1 VKVTLVPS
9 SVSDCGPRQHQ
20 YLTAYR
26 INDTVAIDAGSL
38 GLTGTAQE
46 QARIQHVLITHTH
59 LDHIASLPIFIENA
73 YEGKPSCVTI
83 HGSQAVLSCLQN
95 DIFND
100 RLWPDYPRL
109 STADAP
115 FFKTSVLASGTA
127 IELEGLRITP
137 IPVDHVVPTFGFLV
151 EDKDTAVVIVGD
163 TGPTEAI
170 WEYANRVPN
179 LKAVFLEATFPESMA
194 GLAKIS
200 KHLTPSLFAGEVRK
214 LKHRPRVIAVHIK
227 ARFRAQV
234 VDELEALRLPEVEI
248 GEMGAVHQL

>member
-1 VKVTLVPS
+1 MTS
-9 SVSDCGPRQHQ
+9 
-20 YLTAYR
+20 YL

-38 GLTGTAQE
+38 GLLGTAQE
-46 QARIQHVLITHTH
+46 QARVQHVLITHTH
-59 LDHIASLPIFIENA
+59 LDHIASLPMFIENA
-73 YEGKPSCVTI
+73 YVGTPNCVTI
-83 HGSQAVLSCLQN
+83 HGSRAVLTCLQQ

-100 RLWPDYPRL
+100 RVWPDYPRL
-109 STADAP
+109 STAEAP
-115 FFKTSVLASGTA
+115 FFKSSILESEKA

-151 EDKDTAVVIVGD
+151 EDKDTAVVIAGD

-194 GLAKIS
+194 WLAKLS
-200 KHLTPSLFAGEVRK
+200 KHLTPSLFAGEIRK
-214 LKHRPRVIAVHIK
+214 LKQPPRVVAVHIK

-234 VDELEALRLPEVEI
+234 VSELEALKMPQVEI
-248 GEMGAVHQL
+248 GEMGTVHRL